1 MTTFLTWAFA
11 ALAAIFILAWS
22 RERFLRGQE
31 LRRLRELGEK
41 REAMRRC
48 LEFLSEGVV
57 LLGPRDEVLYV
68 NPAALGLL
76 ASDYRPQGGARPLL
90 ADLSSAPE
98 LLSFVAETE
107 PSASRR
113 QVIEI
118 DRGEEQRDATLEL
131 TLAEAGR
138 DVKADEQVDRKR
150 QDFVANASHELKT
163 PIAALTGLL
172 DLVDLVPEEK
182 RAELMERAR
191 RNAHGLANM
200 TEDLLALA
208 RAEAGDWQPSPRQVD
223 LDQEVDRVLEPLPER
238 RGAGEEPAQRRARQ
252 HTVHRLREAANAK
265 GLKLKAQLSPR
276 SREIWLDPFALRTI
290 LQNLVGN
297 GITYTEA
304 GQVMLVADVTPDDTR
319 LLLEVSDTGPGID
332 PEIQPRIFERFFRGD
347 VAHSRETGG
356 TGLGL
361 SIVRHLVRRVGGRL
375 SLHSV
380 PGEGSTFRVELPCRA
395 A

>member
-22 RERFLRGQE
+22 RERSLRGQA

-76 ASDYRPQGGARPLL
+76 ASDYRPQGGARPPL

-131 TLAEAGR
+131 TLAEAGMARRLLVLR

-163 PIAALTGLL
+163 PIAALIGLL
-172 DLVDLVPEEK
+172 DLIDLVPEEK

-223 LDQEVDRVLEPLPER
+223 LDQEVDRVLEP
-238 RGAGEEPAQRRARQ
+238 
-252 HTVHRLREAANAK
+252 LREAANAK

>member
-1 MTTFLTWAFA
+1 LTTFLTWAFA

-22 RERFLRGQE
+22 RERSLRGQE

-76 ASDYRPQGGARPLL
+76 ASNYRPQGGARPPL
-90 ADLSSAPE
+90 ADLTSAPE

-113 QVIEI
+113 QVVEI
-118 DRGEEQRDATLEL
+118 DRGEEQRGATLEL
-131 TLAEAGR
+131 TLAEAGMARRLLVLR

-163 PIAALTGLL
+163 PIAALIGLL

-182 RAELMERAR
+182 RAELLERAR

-223 LDQEVDRVLEPLPER
+223 LDQEVDRVLEPL
-238 RGAGEEPAQRRARQ
+238 
-252 HTVHRLREAANAK
+252 REAANAK

-276 SREIWLDPFALRTI
+276 AREIWLDPFALRTI

-304 GQVMLVADVTPDDTR
+304 GQVTLVADVTPDDTR

-347 VAHSRETGG
+347 VAHSREVGG

>member
-1 MTTFLTWAFA
+1 LTTFLTWAFA

-22 RERFLRGQE
+22 RERSLRGQA

-76 ASDYRPQGGARPLL
+76 ASDYRPQGGARPPL

-131 TLAEAGR
+131 TLAEAGMARRLLVLR

-163 PIAALTGLL
+163 PIAALIGLL
-172 DLVDLVPEEK
+172 DLIDLVPEEK

-223 LDQEVDRVLEPLPER
+223 LDQEVDRVLEP
-238 RGAGEEPAQRRARQ
+238 
-252 HTVHRLREAANAK
+252 LREAANAK

>member
-22 RERFLRGQE
+22 RERSLRGQE

-76 ASDYRPQGGARPLL
+76 ASNYRPQGGARPPL
-90 ADLSSAPE
+90 ADLTSAPE

-113 QVIEI
+113 QVVEI
-118 DRGEEQRDATLEL
+118 DRGEEQRGATLEL
-131 TLAEAGR
+131 TLAEAGMARRLLVLR

-163 PIAALTGLL
+163 PIAALIGLL

-182 RAELMERAR
+182 RAELLERAR

-223 LDQEVDRVLEPLPER
+223 LDQEVDRVLEPL
-238 RGAGEEPAQRRARQ
+238 
-252 HTVHRLREAANAK
+252 REAANAK

-276 SREIWLDPFALRTI
+276 AREIWLDPFALRTI

-304 GQVMLVADVTPDDTR
+304 GQVTLVADVTPDDTR

-347 VAHSRETGG
+347 VAHSREVGG

>member
-22 RERFLRGQE
+22 RERSLRGQE

-76 ASDYRPQGGARPLL
+76 ASDYRPQGGARPPL

-131 TLAEAGR
+131 TLAEAGMARRLLVLR

-163 PIAALTGLL
+163 PIAALIGLL

-223 LDQEVDRVLEPLPER
+223 LDQEVDRVLEPL
-238 RGAGEEPAQRRARQ
+238 
-252 HTVHRLREAANAK
+252 REAANAK

-304 GQVMLVADVTPDDTR
+304 GQVTLVADVTPDDTR

-347 VAHSRETGG
+347 VAHSREVGG